1 MTEQP
6 VRAINIGPRE
16 RWRRLTT
23 GVLMLAVGT
32 GITAALIL
40 TGLDRWWRIGL
51 FVPFWMGALGVF
63 QTRDQT

>member
-1 MTEQP
+1 MTDQP

-16 RWRRLTT
+16 RWRRLVT

-63 QTRDQT
+63 QARDQT